1 MKGFLN
7 YLKGLAMGVCSLI
20 PGVSGGT
27 MALILGVYERLIS
40 AIGSFSVKK
49 SIACFKFNKSS
60 KEKRLSRSY
69 VKSLDLPFVLT
80 VVSGSLTM
88 LFVGATGILKLLE
101 VHYAYTIS
109 FFIGLIVAS
118 GFFIYHQ
125 IKDHKLSTTIV
136 FTLLGIIL
144 GVSFLFI
151 VPHNLTNP
159 PFWYLVLA
167 GFFGVSAL
175 FFPGISGS
183 LILLLLGVYEFMLS
197 VVSDPFSNLISIGG
211 FGIGMLVGAVLVSKL
226 IAYLLKKYHSATLY
240 FLIGLIVG
248 SLVIPIRKVLL
259 SGIPNYLL
267 TGIFFAL
274 GFIVV
279 LVLERANL

>member
-27 MALILGVYERLIS
+27 MALILGVYERLIVG
-40 AIGSFSVKK
+40 IGSFSVKQ
-49 SIACFKFNKSS
+49 SLYYFKFNKSPKERRAS
-60 KEKRLSRSY
+60 KSYAKRL
-69 VKSLDLPFVLT
+69 DLSFVLT
-80 VVSGSLTM
+80 IIFGSLTM

-101 VHYAYTIS
+101 VHYAYTIA

-125 IKDHKLSTTIV
+125 IKKTKLSTIII
-136 FTLLGIIL
+136 FTFLGIIL
-144 GVSFLFI
+144 GVSFFFI
-151 VPHNLTNP
+151 VPHNLVSP
-159 PFWYLVLA
+159 PFWYLILS
-167 GFFGVSAL
+167 GFFSVSAL

-197 VVSDPFSNLISIGG
+197 IVSNPFNNLIPILG
-211 FGIGMLVGAVLVSKL
+211 FGIGMIIGAVLVSKL

-240 FLIGLIVG
+240 FLIGLIIG
-248 SLVIPIRKVLL
+248 SLGIPVRKVLMA
-259 SGIPNYLL
+259 GIPNYLL
-267 TGIFFAL
+267 TGIFFVL
-274 GFIVV
+274 GFILV
-279 LVLERANL
+279 LVLERVNS

>member
-49 SIACFKFNKSS
+49 TINYFKFRKSP
-60 KEKRLSRSY
+60 KEKRLAKAYAKR
-69 VKSLDLPFVLT
+69 LDLPFVLT
-80 VVSGSLTM
+80 IIFGSLTM

-118 GFFIYHQ
+118 GFFIHRQ
-125 IKDHKLSTTIV
+125 IKDRKLSTSII
-136 FTLLGIIL
+136 FTLLGIFL

-151 VPHNLTNP
+151 VPHTLSSP
-159 PFWYLVLA
+159 PFWYLILS
-167 GFFGVSAL
+167 GFFSVSAL

-197 VVSDPFSNLISIGG
+197 IVSNPFSNLIPIVG
-211 FGIGMLVGAVLVSKL
+211 FGIGMILGAVLVSKL
-226 IAYLLKKYHSATLY
+226 IAFLLRKYHSATLY

-248 SLVIPIRKVLL
+248 SLAIPIQKVLL
-259 SGIPNYLL
+259 SGIPSYLL
-267 TGIFFAL
+267 SVIFFIL
-274 GFIVV
+274 GFVVV
-279 LVLERANL
+279 LVLEKYSF